1 MTDKDLEETI
11 KSLNP
16 VFSHF
21 LSKQKLDYYLLE
33 SWLSERRK
41 IISDRFLMK
50 SQNIL
55 VKSMGSRGRIWDYLE
70 SPKKDD
76 SECVII
82 LIF

>member
-1 MTDKDLEETI
+1 MSDKDLEETI

-21 LSKQKLDYYLLE
+21 LSKQKLDDYLLE
-33 SWLSERRK
+33 SWLSGVRK
-41 IISDRFLMK
+41 IFSDRFLMK

-55 VKSMGSRGRIWDYLE
+55 VKSMGSCDRIWDYLE
-70 SPKKDD
+70 SPKNDD